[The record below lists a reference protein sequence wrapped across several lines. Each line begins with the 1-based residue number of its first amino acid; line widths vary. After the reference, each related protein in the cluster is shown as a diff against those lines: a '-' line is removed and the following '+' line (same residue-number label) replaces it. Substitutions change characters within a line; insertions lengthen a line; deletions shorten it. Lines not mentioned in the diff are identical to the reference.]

1 MIESYIIEEL
11 AAVAKWGTL
20 SRVAEELHVSQSAIS
35 RSMQKL
41 EDALGVT
48 LFDRSKNR
56 IALNEI
62 GEIAARHARNVIAA
76 HDTLV
81 RAVQDANRRLRT
93 FSYGSIAPAPIWTLT
108 PLLSERLS
116 GMTVSADLRDTE
128 EELLRAL
135 DGGIHQM
142 IVLARPLKSKAPE
155 GKSRLASFPL
165 MRERLSVLLPK
176 SHRLAAKKKVR
187 LSDLAGEKI
196 LIHDKIG
203 FWYGICKRRI
213 PHAVFLEQSDRATM
227 LELARATDLP
237 SFVTDLSAALAPAPE
252 GKVSVP
258 VTDDVANVQFWCVCP
273 ADKAEE
279 YAALLAGVGREEA
292 HAR

>member
-11 AAVAKWGTL
+11 AAFARFGTL
-20 SRVAEELHVSQSAIS
+20 SRVAEELHVSQSALS

-41 EDALGVT
+41 EDSLGVT
-48 LFDRSKNR
+48 LFERTKNR

-76 HDTLV
+76 NDALV
-81 RAVQDANRRLRT
+81 REVQEADRRRRT

-135 DGGIHQM
+135 EGGIHQM
-142 IVLARPLKSKAPE
+142 IVLASPLKLNAPDGKA
-155 GKSRLASFPL
+155 RFASFPL
-165 MRERLSVLLPK
+165 MRERLFVLLPVR
-176 SHRLAAKKKVR
+176 HRLAAKKSVR
-187 LSDLAGEKI
+187 LSDLSGEKT
-196 LIHDKIG
+196 LIYDKIG
-203 FWYGICKRRI
+203 FWYGICKGRI
-213 PHAVFLEQSDRATM
+213 PEATFLEQSDYAT
-227 LELARATDLP
+227 LREIAHATDLP
-237 SFVTDLSAALAPAPE
+237 SFVTDLSAGQTPPPE
-252 GKVSVP
+252 GKVAVP
-258 VTDDVANVQFWCVCP
+258 VKDEVANVQFWCVCP

-279 YAALLAGVGREEA
+279 YAALLGEGD
-292 HAR
+292 